1 MLRMMMPTQRV
12 CEGVMIVNTIW
23 ISRESKIP
31 LDCPGQTIRGVPILV
46 IIPFDAFQ
54 QFQKQFDS

>member
-1 MLRMMMPTQRV
+1 MPTQRV

-46 IIPFDAFQ
+46 IIPFDAF
-54 QFQKQFDS
+54 

>member
-1 MLRMMMPTQRV
+1 MPTQRV

-46 IIPFDAFQ
+46 ITFDAF
-54 QFQKQFDS
+54 